1 MYLTFREYFQ
11 KYFREVFPGNI
22 FRNISWEFL
31 LTLRF
36 GWSLNHE
43 KIPRRARDY
52 ARGNFTSLCE
62 LILARCHSRGLLVNM
77 TREYLVISSSTNPG
91 VTSWFHLGKIS
102 SNSSENIQIFPW
114 YSRDLVC
121 WEVSTEVWPFCSRC
135 SDRHVDRLVLPSPR
149 KPMENSYTEQTH
161 P

>member
-1 MYLTFREYFQ
+1 MNTFFLFNFYLTFREYFQ
-11 KYFREVFPGNI
+11 KYFREVSPGNISKKYFLEIFPGN
-22 FRNISWEFL
+22 FCWPW
-31 LTLRF
+31 LTLKF

-62 LILARCHSRGLLVNM
+62 LILARCHSRGLPVNM

-121 WEVSTEVWPFCSRC
+121 WAGVPGHES
-135 SDRHVDRLVLPSPR
+135 LPLLYSLYWL
-149 KPMENSYTEQTH
+149 NLC
-161 P
+161 